1 MEGTAVFTLV
11 MLGLSFLPTLIV
23 PLVLFFV
30 FRSALR
36 GRGLTASVS
45 TPSWSG
51 MKVGCSLFFLLCIS
65 GFSGLMVATAGGAI
79 HPPVITV
86 AAPYVCEGTVAVR
99 SQNYS
104 YKPGQ
109 SGVSREVLCA
119 GADGEVRDITLK
131 TIGAATIYYT
141 LIFMAVGL
149 GLAVLAALARLLKPR
164 LGGGPSTGSGHDP
177 RPGPGSGPGS
187 GPAPGPVGPE
197 VVARFLN
204 DRILINADILR
215 RNARPADDTDGD
227 SVRRRLE
234 NLQALRDDD
243 LITEEEYQT
252 KRAEVLSSL

>member
-1 MEGTAVFTLV
+1 MEGTAIFTLV
-11 MLGLSFLPTLIV
+11 MLGLSFLPALIV

-30 FRSALR
+30 FRSLLR
-36 GRGLTASVS
+36 GSGLPASRS
-45 TPSWSG
+45 NPSWSA
-51 MKVGCSLFFLLCIS
+51 MKIGCGLFFLLCIS

-86 AAPYVCEGTVAVR
+86 AAPYVCDGTVDVR

-109 SGVSREVLCA
+109 NGVARTILCA
-119 GADGEVRDITLK
+119 GADGEARDITLK
-131 TIGAATIYYT
+131 TIGTATIYYT

-149 GLAVLAALARLLKPR
+149 GLAVLAMLARLLRPR
-164 LGGGPSTGSGHDP
+164 LSGGPSTGSGHGH
-177 RPGPGSGPGS
+177 RSGPGS
-187 GPAPGPVGPE
+187 GPSPGPD

-204 DRILINADILR
+204 DRILINADIVR

-234 NLQALRDDD
+234 HLQALRDDD
-243 LITEEEYQT
+243 LITEEEYQA